1 MVFQRILKKRKMKY
15 SIVLTSKPTFNEEF
29 MRKEDMILTLVIN
42 HMEMR
47 EILETMSEEELKK
60 FMDYYHE
67 DY

>member
-1 MVFQRILKKRKMKY
+1 MSR
-15 SIVLTSKPTFNEEF
+15 
-29 MRKEDMILTLVIN
+29 EDMILTLVIN

-60 FMDYYHE
+60 VMDYYHE

>member
-1 MVFQRILKKRKMKY
+1 M
-15 SIVLTSKPTFNEEF
+15 S
-29 MRKEDMILTLVIN
+29 KEDMILTLVIN